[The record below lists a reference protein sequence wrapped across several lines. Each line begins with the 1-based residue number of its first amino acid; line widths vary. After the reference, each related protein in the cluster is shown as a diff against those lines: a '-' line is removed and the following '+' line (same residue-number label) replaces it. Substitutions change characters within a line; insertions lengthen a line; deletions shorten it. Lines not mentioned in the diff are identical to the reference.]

1 MDRYLGHLW
10 AVPSIMKPEGKK
22 LKRKAPKAG
31 TSPQQRPYSV
41 NYSDTKMMMTPESK
55 PHKSS
60 SSPFH
65 LFGGPKPSAPQ
76 QRPALPPPTKSD
88 DGKWL
93 EDFRKNGYLYR
104 DGRRNSRLT
113 ENERT
118 PERPVSMMAPEF
130 AHLAAVPAAP
140 PETTTTTTGPPIK
153 NAPPPQMTRRYAK
166 TPVSHIG
173 QLETHPLLRT
183 QGTSQDVPT
192 IESIAESYRAL
203 LESRASSLSLSE
215 SHSTEN
221 HDGFFNPQDPTLVP
235 PPLEPVTELPEPPPA
250 RGSPRSDDGTL
261 VEEDATDAKHS
272 HVSSTLS
279 SPTHSS
285 YETAPLG
292 PERRA
297 AGSPLRSPDMQTCLD
312 LLTRELSLAA
322 NNHPPAQPGADTAAL
337 QIWVMIEAYEKLRDQ
352 VLGSHERDGP
362 LRATFDT
369 WLTALRSVHDGMVG
383 GDGERSESNYDD

>member
-1 MDRYLGHLW
+1 
-10 AVPSIMKPEGKK
+10 MKPEGKK
-22 LKRKAPKAG
+22 LKRKTPKAG
-31 TSPQQRPYSV
+31 APQQRPYSV
-41 NYSDTKMMMTPESK
+41 NYSDTKMMMTPEHK
-55 PHKSS
+55 PHKS

-65 LFGGPKPSAPQ
+65 LFGSTKPSAPQ

-104 DGRRNSRLT
+104 DGRRNSRLPED
-113 ENERT
+113 ENEKIL
-118 PERPVSMMAPEF
+118 ERPVSMMAPEF
-130 AHLAAVPAAP
+130 AHLAAVSAP
-140 PETTTTTTGPPIK
+140 PLETKTGPPIK
-153 NAPPPQMTRRYAK
+153 NGPPQMTRRYAK

-203 LESRASSLSLSE
+203 LESRASSLSE
-215 SHSTEN
+215 AHSAEN
-221 HDGFFNPQDPTLVP
+221 HHDGFFNPQDPTLVP

-261 VEEDATDAKHS
+261 VEEDAMDFKQS

-279 SPTHSS
+279 SPSRSS
-285 YETAPLG
+285 YETAL
-292 PERRA
+292 ERRA
-297 AGSPLRSPDMQTCLD
+297 ASSLRSPDLHTCLT

-322 NNHPPAQPGADTAAL
+322 NPPSAQPGGADTAAL
-337 QIWVMIEAYEKLRDQ
+337 QIWVMIEAYERLRDQ
-352 VLGSHERDGP
+352 VLGSQEGAEARDGP
-362 LRATFDT
+362 LRAMFDT

-383 GDGERSESNYDD
+383 GDGERSESNYGD